1 MGLEL
6 ESPAR
11 LLQQCGLGRVGQAI
25 SSAAPVVSSTA
36 DHLDK
41 PSGIRRQ
48 LALPS
53 AELQAT
59 AAGQSPRIRKAPV
72 RPGQSSGLPA
82 IAAKSDAAK
91 TESESST
98 GESKSVKTGQAS
110 GNVIGRPPSGTVS
123 VEAKSSERRKS
134 AIAAVEADAFAEASG
149 ESSAETGREFRTPI
163 RSS

>member
-1 MGLEL
+1 MHERHKATASLLVVLFLCQDLGSQLLAQSAPLTQQQLDQLLSPVALYPDHRRLAGEPALGVERMGLEL

-59 AAGQSPRIRKAPV
+59 AARQSPRIRKASV

-82 IAAKSDAAK
+82 I
-91 TESESST
+91 
-98 GESKSVKTGQAS
+98 GESPG
-110 GNVIGRPPSGTVS
+110 
-123 VEAKSSERRKS
+123 
-134 AIAAVEADAFAEASG
+134 AD
-149 ESSAETGREFRTPI
+149 T
-163 RSS
+163 